1 MDHSGKKKEGKGMP
15 VSYLSKKL
23 SPYVRVAAIIV
34 VAALMAFAGL
44 RFYSWRAYGA
54 RTRLITLVNPWNPV
68 SETGYSVISSDPTF
82 RNRMTPFPETTRNF
96 SFLV

>member
-1 MDHSGKKKEGKGMP
+1 MIRCQMDHSGKKKEGKGMP

-68 SETGYSVISSDPTF
+68 WD
-82 RNRMTPFPETTRNF
+82 TP
-96 SFLV
+96 